1 MRIVAGAHRG
11 AKLITPESE
20 EIRPTSD
27 RVRESLFNI
36 LDGGRF
42 PNTYKNKL
50 VIDAFAG
57 TGALGLEA
65 ISRGASHV
73 VFLEQAVTSLK
84 ILFQNIRRLNVQK
97 IATVITGDAIELG
110 KHSTEAAGLVML
122 DPPYNSQI
130 GTPCIQN
137 LKDKGWI
144 DDNTLI
150 VLEQTAKEAITL
162 PTWVEA
168 LDDRQYGI
176 SRLIFM
182 RTSSKKQKNGDS
194 AL

>member
-42 PNTYKNKL
+42 PNAYKNKL

-84 ILFQNIRRLNVQK
+84 VLFQNIRRLNAQE
-97 IATVITGDAIELG
+97 IATVITGDAIELA
-110 KHSTEAAGLVML
+110 KNSTESAGLVML

-130 GTPCIQN
+130 GAPCIQN

-182 RTSSKKQKNGDS
+182 RASSKKQKNGDS

>member
-1 MRIVAGAHRG
+1 MRIVAGARRG
-11 AKLITPESE
+11 AKLTTPESK

-27 RVRESLFNI
+27 RVRESLFNV

-42 PNTYKNKL
+42 PSTYKNKL

-73 VFLEQAVTSLK
+73 IFLEQAITSLK
-84 ILFQNIRRLNVQK
+84 ILFQNIRKLNAQK
-97 IATVITGDAIELG
+97 ITTVITGNAIELA

-130 GTPCIQN
+130 GAPCIQN

-162 PTWVEA
+162 PKWVETS
-168 LDDRQYGI
+168 DNRRYGG

-182 RTSSKKQKNGDS
+182 QTPREKQKNGDNI
-194 AL
+194 L